1 MRYLWRGVEERGEN
15 EYLDI
20 QIKSGIR
27 IVLNLLLG
35 EGREGL
41 AR

>member
-1 MRYLWRGVEERGEN
+1 LWKEKEGRGEN

-20 QIKSGIR
+20 QRRSKIR

-35 EGREGL
+35 EERGEL
-41 AR
+41 AK